1 MALVVIVPI
10 IVLGFVVIVIV
21 VWRDIRGGGG
31 RRRRGR
37 RSGGGGG
44 RRGRG
49 GWIYGDDDGISTL
62 DGDGVPIL
70 AVEQIHDIVGFAV
83 LPLSVRAVHGNG
95 DGVPVGQVPH
105 LNGPIHQLLGHG
117 VLAFVVVRVPFDQI
131 PAILV
136 QALQVQHPLGAA
148 EGHLHI
154 RVDLNAQGAVG
165 GEVGTVVSKEH
176 QAQAGGQRG
185 QSHQG
190 LPGLAVG
197 LG

>member
-1 MALVVIVPI
+1 MGDLVVLVVVLVIRLIV
-10 IVLGFVVIVIV
+10 VVIPWMGV
-21 VWRDIRGGGG
+21 RGGG
-31 RRRRGR
+31 RRCRSGRR
-37 RSGGGGG
+37 RSGGGS
-44 RRGRG
+44 
-49 GWIYGDDDGISTL
+49 GWGDGDDHRVSSL
-62 DGDGVPIL
+62 DGDRVAVL
-70 AVEQIHDIVGFAV
+70 VVEQVNDVVGLGV
-83 LPLSVRAVHGNG
+83 LPLGVGAAHRDG

-117 VLAFVVVRVPFDQI
+117 GLVFVVVRVPFDQI